1 MASDRS
7 SQFSSTR
14 RPVPKGAEATVVPD
28 ALAPDILV
36 VGAGMAGVMAAL
48 SAKTAMNRVLLVEP
62 SNVLGG
68 QGTAGGVAGFCGD
81 SGGVNCDF
89 DDLVARLR
97 EHNFIRKFNP
107 TEDRRS
113 YDLEWCAFFLQEM
126 VLEREIDVLLHS
138 RVTAATAVDGVI
150 TTVDVSTVGGLCT
163 LRPKFIIDATGACL
177 VPAMAGFPVLHEGAN
192 KQLPM
197 SLYFTLWDSGKA
209 GRAFL
214 PPGCEEWT
222 SDADIPMTTLHYFDS
237 GKVEV
242 KMKVVGFD
250 AADGLSFSRAEMH
263 ARRQMISLIYY
274 LQTKGFRGKKLD
286 RHVLSSVSRHI
297 GVRETRRIVGE
308 HFLTTEEVT
317 HGTVFDD
324 AVAVGTYH
332 LDYHWPDTMLR
343 GDTGI
348 TTMVEPY
355 HIPLRAMTPKGARNL
370 LVPGRGASGDQMA
383 MSSFRVMAPVSQ
395 MGFAAGKAAQIC
407 ARDGCGIDAIDL
419 QGLREMIEA
428 GGQRL
433 DLSSYGIYLRNS
445 LVNHEQVF
453 ADDRPF
459 QQCHAPTIA
468 QLRNNRFLVAWF
480 GGRAEGAEDVGI
492 WMADRFQC
500 VWSTPR
506 LVAKVSAQ
514 PHWNPVLVR
523 SPDGAVTLYFRVGGT
538 CPEWRTWLMASI
550 DEGKTWTTPVEL
562 ESEGASAPGPVK
574 HAPLRLADGT
584 LLAGNSMEA
593 GGDWRVCVNRSTD
606 GGRTWVPGAS
616 VSWAR
621 PEEKDTG
628 AGRLG
633 DGVQH
638 LKDTLDLSGRGVIQ
652 PALWQSAPDCIHL
665 LARSSTGALY
675 RSDSSDAGLSWSPLA
690 HTELP
695 SNNSGIAVCRL
706 HDGALV
712 LASNPVAENW
722 GARTPLRL
730 SLSVDNGQ
738 TWPHSLDIES
748 GPGEHSYP
756 AMVATPRGVA
766 VVYTWKRERIAF
778 WHGSVE
784 QIMDRAA
791 IEKHTEALHSGIM
804 P

>member
-1 MASDRS
+1 
-7 SQFSSTR
+7 
-14 RPVPKGAEATVVPD
+14 
-28 ALAPDILV
+28 
-36 VGAGMAGVMAAL
+36 MAGVMAAL
-48 SAKTAMNRVLLVEP
+48 SAKTATNRVLMVEP

-81 SGGVNCDF
+81 TGSVNNDF
-89 DDLVARLR
+89 DELVARLR
-97 EHNFIRKFNP
+97 EHKFIREFNP

-126 VLEREIDVLLHS
+126 VLERKIDVLLHS

-197 SLYFTLWDSGKA
+197 SLYFTLWDTGKPVQS
-209 GRAFL
+209 FL
-214 PPGCEEWT
+214 PPSCEEWM

-250 AADGLSFSRAEMH
+250 AADGLSFSQAEMH

-286 RHVLSSVSRHI
+286 RHVLASVSRHI

-308 HFLTTEEVT
+308 HFLTTDEVT

-395 MGFAAGKAAQIC
+395 MGFAAGKAAQMC
-407 ARDGCGIDAIDL
+407 AREGCGIDAIDL
-419 QGLREMIEA
+419 SRLQQTIEA

-433 DLSSYGIYLRNS
+433 DLSTYGIYLRNS
-445 LVNHEQVF
+445 LVNHEPVF
-453 ADDRPF
+453 TEARLLAP
-459 QQCHAPTIA
+459 CSAPTLV
-468 QLRNNRFLVAWF
+468 QLRNNRFLAVWF
-480 GGRAEGAEDVGI
+480 GGSEEGDKNVGI
-492 WMADRFQC
+492 WAADRFQGA
-500 VWSTPR
+500 WSKPR
-506 LVAKVSAQ
+506 QVAKVDQ
-514 PHWNPVLVR
+514 EPPGNPVLCR
-523 SPDGAVTLYFRVGGT
+523 TPDGRVMLYIRMGVRGVTG
-538 CPEWRTWLMASI
+538 RTWLSEST
-550 DEGKTWTTPVEL
+550 DEGQTWTTPIAL
-562 ESEGASAPGPVK
+562 QGSDDFDPGPVR
-574 HAPLRLADGT
+574 HAPVVLADGT
-584 LLAGNSMEA
+584 WLAGNSIEV
-593 GGDWRVCVNRSTD
+593 D
-606 GGRTWVPGAS
+606 
-616 VSWAR
+616 
-621 PEEKDTG
+621 
-628 AGRLG
+628 G
-633 DGVQH
+633 DGRVRVDRSLDGH
-638 LKDTLDLSGRGVIQ
+638 HWIAGEVINSGRSPDRDTLQHTVRKPAGHVRQGRDYPREAAFQ
-652 PALWQSAPDCIHL
+652 PALWQSAPGRVHL
-665 LARSSTGALY
+665 LTRRTDGQLY
-675 RSDSSDAGLSWSPLA
+675 RSNSYDNGRAWEPLSCARLLSTI
-690 HTELP
+690 H
-695 SNNSGIAVCRL
+695 SFAVCRL
-706 HDGALV
+706 TDGALV
-712 LASNPVAENW
+712 LVSNPVAEN
-722 GARTPLRL
+722 GGPRTPLTLQL
-730 SLSVDNGQ
+730 SLDNGE
-738 TWPHSLDIES
+738 TWPHALDIEV
-748 GPGEHSYP
+748 GEGEYSHPS
-756 AMVATPRGVA
+756 AVATPRGVA
-766 VVYTWKRERIAF
+766 IVYTWKRERIVY
-778 WHGSVE
+778 WHGSAE
-784 QIMDRAA
+784 QIIDRAA
-791 IEKHTEALHSGIM
+791 REKHTAALHSGIM